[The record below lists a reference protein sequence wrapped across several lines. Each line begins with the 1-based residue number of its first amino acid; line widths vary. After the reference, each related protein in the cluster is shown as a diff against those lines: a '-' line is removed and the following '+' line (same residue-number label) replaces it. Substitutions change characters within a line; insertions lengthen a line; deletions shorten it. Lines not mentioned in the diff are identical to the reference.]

1 MIMRPEQRKYPLYDF
16 VLEFK
21 YLNLSQVG
29 LSGEQARE
37 KSIDE
42 LKALTP
48 VKQKLAESEKQLLD
62 YQTRLESKYGASLRL
77 QLISVVAV
85 GFERVVWQKVS
96 KP

>member
-1 MIMRPEQRKYPLYDF
+1 

-21 YLNLSQVG
+21 YLNLSKVD

-62 YQTRLESKYGASLRL
+62 YQSRLESKYGDLLRL

-96 KP
+96 KPSL